1 MASKSMIRT
10 RVKRSPVWAY
20 FDEGPSS
27 ASTVTCK
34 LCDGKLARQSGTT
47 NLFNHLKSHH
57 NDKYLEVVGAKPPCS
72 GDASKTGAGTK
83 PVSTF
88 FSSELMR
95 PCDKNRAGVITDCI
109 LDWIVDSIRPLS
121 IGSDKGFVHLMQVC
135 EPSYSVASRTYLTS
149 LLDKISNMP
158 FTFCRSIWDFFL
170 HYILNPFY
178 DNSIVKN

>member
-1 MASKSMIRT
+1 MRT
-10 RVKRSPVWAY
+10 RVKRSSVWAY

-27 ASTVTCK
+27 ASTVICK

-47 NLFNHLKSHH
+47 NLFNHLKNHH
-57 NDKYLEVVGAKPPCS
+57 NDKYLEVGAKPPCS
-72 GDASKTGAGTK
+72 GDASKTAAGTK

-88 FSSELMR
+88 FSSELKR
-95 PCDKNRAGVITDCI
+95 PCDKNRAGVITDCT

-121 IGSDKGFVHLMQVC
+121 IVSDKGFVHLMQVC
-135 EPSYSVASRTYLTS
+135 EPLYSVPPRTYLTS